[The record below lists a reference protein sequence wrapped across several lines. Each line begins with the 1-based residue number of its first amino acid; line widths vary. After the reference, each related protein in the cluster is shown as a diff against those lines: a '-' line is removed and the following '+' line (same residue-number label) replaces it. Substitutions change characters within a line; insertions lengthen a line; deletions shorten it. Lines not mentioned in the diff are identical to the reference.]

1 MSYGILSLKKVK
13 VEIPAFVYTPGLDK
27 CTSEMLRIEGKF
39 TRIFKATK
47 FKGYIEFVGER
58 YYIKYFCDNSEADES
73 SIMVFAGVI
82 QKPGNSKKGLTA
94 YVDKDFK
101 IVKGTL
107 YLLNGENS
115 MTMDFAAPANS
126 IIEAEKIENILEPEC
141 FKNAI
146 LQSCCHK

>member
-13 VEIPAFVYTPGLDK
+13 VEIPAFVYTPGLDQCK
-27 CTSEMLRIEGKF
+27 SEMLRIEGKF

-58 YYIKYFCDNSEADES
+58 YCIKYFCDDSESAES

-82 QKPGNSKKGLTA
+82 QKPGSPKKGITA
-94 YVDKDFK
+94 CVDKDFK
-101 IVKGTL
+101 LVKGTL
-107 YLLNGENS
+107 YQLDGGKS

-126 IIEAEKIENILEPEC
+126 IIEAEEIENILEPEC
-141 FKNAI
+141 FKSGI
-146 LQSCCHK
+146 LQKCCNK